1 MLSLFDVVVFGIQEM
16 NEFLESLA
24 STYWKM
30 DYPQFLQRT
39 GFVES
44 DYALQKFKLF
54 QQSAKG
60 LLDFDRET
68 LTSILAQETVTK

>member
-1 MLSLFDVVVFGIQEM
+1 MDYRQ
-16 NEFLESLA
+16 FLE
-24 STYWKM
+24 
-30 DYPQFLQRT
+30 RT

-60 LLDFDRET
+60 LLDFDPDT
-68 LTSILAQETVTK
+68 LASILAQETVTK

>member
-16 NEFLESLA
+16 NEFLESLSRA
-24 STYWKM
+24 YWKM
-30 DYPQFLQRT
+30 DYSQFLQRT

-60 LLDFDRET
+60 LLDFDPDT
-68 LTSILAQETVTK
+68 LASILAQETVTK

>member
-30 DYPQFLQRT
+30 DYRQFLERT

-68 LTSILAQETVTK
+68 LTSILAQETVNK

>member
-16 NEFLESLA
+16 NEFLESLSRA
-24 STYWKM
+24 YDKI
-30 DYPQFLQRT
+30 DYYEFMRRT

-68 LTSILAQETVTK
+68 LTSILAQETVSK

>member
-16 NEFLESLA
+16 NEFLESLSRA
-24 STYWKM
+24 YWKM
-30 DYPQFLQRT
+30 DYSQFLQGT

-60 LLDFDRET
+60 LLDFDPDT
-68 LTSILAQETVTK
+68 LASILAQETVTK